1 MLMSDSETKVN
12 HILPDSCPHCGEV
25 VRNDMSV
32 FKDAKT
38 GQRKY
43 GHVQFA
49 CNYEIEIMPSP
60 AAGGGAGEP
69 VRTTEMRECRKGK
82 VWPIR

>member
-1 MLMSDSETKVN
+1 MT
-12 HILPDSCPHCGEV
+12 HILPETCPFCGEV

-49 CNYEIEIMPSP
+49 CNYEIEIQP
-60 AAGGGAGEP
+60 GKEP
-69 VRTTEMRECRKGK
+69 VVLRECRKGK
-82 VWPIR
+82 IWPAR